1 MKVVFEAAHS
11 VAVAGA
17 EQLRNEMQGID
28 RLAVALVAPTAIN
41 RVDAQTHP
49 ALITNL
55 KKLVELTGN
64 PLDAALA
71 AALLDAAGALHWYRP
86 YASYAG
92 EADIDALREGYFA
105 AALVEN
111 ANGCSVFFTVQAPGL
126 DYPSHVHKAPEMYHP
141 VAGRALWQWGGEPFA
156 YKEPGAWI
164 HHPSGTRHAIRTV
177 DQPLLAMV
185 AWTADLDSESVIVRA

>member
-1 MKVVFEAAHS
+1 MKAVFDAARA

-17 EQLRNEMQGID
+17 EQLRNEVQDID
-28 RLAVALVAPTAIN
+28 RLAVALVAPTAMN

-49 ALITNL
+49 AVIANL
-55 KKLVELTGN
+55 EKLVALTGN

-71 AALLDAAGALHWYRP
+71 AALLDAAGPLHWYRP

-92 EADIDALREGYFA
+92 EEDIDALREGYFA

-111 ANGCSVFFTVQAPGL
+111 ANSCAVFFTVQAL
-126 DYPSHVHKAPEMYHP
+126 
-141 VAGRALWQWGGEPFA
+141 
-156 YKEPGAWI
+156 GAWI

-177 DQPLLAMV
+177 DQPLPSMV